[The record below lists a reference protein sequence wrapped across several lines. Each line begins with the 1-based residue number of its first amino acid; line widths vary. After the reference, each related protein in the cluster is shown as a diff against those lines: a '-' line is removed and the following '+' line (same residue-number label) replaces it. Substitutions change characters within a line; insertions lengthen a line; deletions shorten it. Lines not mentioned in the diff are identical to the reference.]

1 MSISLKIVLIIIL
14 FIYWFFII
22 KSVKNKSMRI
32 NYLILW
38 LFIGIC
44 MIIALIIPHFVEDF
58 SHLIGF
64 ELPINMIFSFAILV
78 IMYIVYDI
86 TKQLTKEQ
94 NKNTTLTQ
102 ELSIMKKRID
112 ELEKKGK

>member
-1 MSISLKIVLIIIL
+1 
-14 FIYWFFII
+14 
-22 KSVKNKSMRI
+22 
-32 NYLILW
+32 
-38 LFIGIC
+38 
-44 MIIALIIPHFVEDF
+44 
-58 SHLIGF
+58 
-64 ELPINMIFSFAILV
+64 MIFSFAILV